1 MGRGRDLHEMLA
13 EAESL
18 VIVCH
23 DNPDPD
29 SLASAMALGEIAR
42 DAGVEQVTVLYA
54 GEISHQQNRAFV
66 NLLDVDIEEY
76 SEDALEAGDIIA
88 FVDHSVP
95 GQNNHVPADFGVD
108 VVVDHHPA
116 EDVVAD
122 FVDRREDYGAT
133 ATIFVEYLDELALE
147 IDTRL
152 ATALMFALRRETL
165 EFLRGVSGA
174 EFDAAE
180 RLQPKIDMDLLRKL
194 AHPSISEATIDAISD
209 AIDNRVIRGSV
220 LISHAGR
227 TSERDALPQAAD
239 YLSDMEGVD
248 TTVIFALIDDVV
260 EISARSTDSRIH
272 IGDALKDAFGDV
284 GSAGGHRQ
292 MAGGQIP
299 LGLFADYADD
309 GGLVGIVESI
319 VTKRLVEEL
328 HLSDRN
334 GESS

>member
-1 MGRGRDLHEMLA
+1 MGRGQDLHELLA
-13 EAESL
+13 GAESL

-29 SLASAMALGEIAR
+29 SLASAMALHEIAS
-42 DAGVEQVTVLYA
+42 DAGVEEVTVLYA
-54 GEISHQQNRAFV
+54 GDISHQQNRAFV
-66 NLLDVDIEEY
+66 NLLE
-76 SEDALEAGDIIA
+76 LELEQFSVESLTAGDIIA

-95 GQNNHVPADFGVD
+95 GQNNRVPAEVDVD

-116 EDVVAD
+116 ENVVAD
-122 FVDRREDYGAT
+122 FIDRREGYGAT
-133 ATIFVEYLDELALE
+133 ATIFVEYLDELG
-147 IDTRL
+147 IDVDTRL

-165 EFLRGVSGA
+165 EFLRGVSGPDFA
-174 EFDAAE
+174 AAE
-180 RLQPKIDMDLLRKL
+180 RLQEAVDMDLLRKV

-209 AIDNRVIRGSV
+209 AIDNRIIRGSV

-227 TSERDALPQAAD
+227 TTERDALPQAAD

-248 TTVIFALIDDVV
+248 TTVIFGLIDDVV

-272 IGDALKDAFGDV
+272 IGDALKAAFGDV

-309 GGLVGIVESI
+309 GGLVDIVETI
-319 VTKRLVEEL
+319 VTQRLVDEL

-334 GESS
+334 DDSE